1 MFKAAIFDMDGL
13 MIDSERLTLD
23 VYKIYMAT
31 LGLSITKEF
40 YVTMTGRTLRD
51 CKKLLK
57 DEYGQD
63 FDSDLCIEKVYSMC
77 ADKIKEEGVAL
88 KKGLIELLTYL
99 KENNCKTILAS
110 SSNRDKV
117 DLIINKMK
125 LTDYL
130 DDSICGD
137 EVNIG
142 KPNPEIFLKVCKKL
156 GATPEEA
163 VVFEDSEAG
172 IDAAYNGNIP
182 VICVPDMLQ
191 PSQAHKDKA
200 EVVLEDLSQAI
211 DYIENM

>member
-1 MFKAAIFDMDGL
+1 
-13 MIDSERLTLD
+13 
-23 VYKIYMAT
+23 
-31 LGLSITKEF
+31 
-40 YVTMTGRTLRD
+40 
-51 CKKLLK
+51 
-57 DEYGQD
+57 
-63 FDSDLCIEKVYSMC
+63 MC

-142 KPNPEIFLKVCKKL
+142 KPNPEIFRNTGRSC
-156 GATPEEA
+156 G
-163 VVFEDSEAG
+163 F
-172 IDAAYNGNIP
+172 
-182 VICVPDMLQ
+182 
-191 PSQAHKDKA
+191 
-200 EVVLEDLSQAI
+200 
-211 DYIENM
+211 

>member
-51 CKKLLK
+51 CKK
-57 DEYGQD
+57 
-63 FDSDLCIEKVYSMC
+63 LCIEKVYSMC

-142 KPNPEIFLKVCKKL
+142 KPNPEIFLKACKKL

>member
-77 ADKIKEEGVAL
+77 ADEIKEEGVAL

-142 KPNPEIFLKVCKKL
+142 KPNPSKRARSLEQHRKKLWFLKILKQELMQRTMEIFRLFAFLIC
-156 GATPEEA
+156 
-163 VVFEDSEAG
+163 
-172 IDAAYNGNIP
+172 YNQ
-182 VICVPDMLQ
+182 VRLTKTRQ
-191 PSQAHKDKA
+191 KWF
-200 EVVLEDLSQAI
+200 
-211 DYIENM
+211 

>member
-1 MFKAAIFDMDGL
+1 MYLVIREIKVFKAAIFDMDGL

-88 KKGLIELLTYL
+88 KKGLIKLLTYL

-142 KPNPEIFLKVCKKL
+142 KYSSKRARSLEQHRKKLWFLKILKQELMQRTMEIFRLFAFLIC
-156 GATPEEA
+156 
-163 VVFEDSEAG
+163 
-172 IDAAYNGNIP
+172 YNQ
-182 VICVPDMLQ
+182 VRFTKTRQ
-191 PSQAHKDKA
+191 KWF
-200 EVVLEDLSQAI
+200 
-211 DYIENM
+211 

>member
-88 KKGLIELLTYL
+88 KKGLIKLLTYL
-99 KENNCKTILAS
+99 KENNCK
-110 SSNRDKV
+110 K
-117 DLIINKMK
+117 
-125 LTDYL
+125 Y
-130 DDSICGD
+130 
-137 EVNIG
+137 
-142 KPNPEIFLKVCKKL
+142 
-156 GATPEEA
+156 
-163 VVFEDSEAG
+163 
-172 IDAAYNGNIP
+172 
-182 VICVPDMLQ
+182 
-191 PSQAHKDKA
+191 
-200 EVVLEDLSQAI
+200 
-211 DYIENM
+211 

>member
-1 MFKAAIFDMDGL
+1 MYLVIREIKVFKAAIFDMDGL

-88 KKGLIELLTYL
+88 KKGLIKLLTYL
-99 KENNCKTILAS
+99 KEKNCKTILAS

-137 EVNIG
+137 EVNRSLEQHRKKLWFLKIL
-142 KPNPEIFLKVCKKL
+142 KQELMQRTMEIFRLFAFLIC
-156 GATPEEA
+156 
-163 VVFEDSEAG
+163 
-172 IDAAYNGNIP
+172 YNQ
-182 VICVPDMLQ
+182 VRLTKTRQ
-191 PSQAHKDKA
+191 KWF
-200 EVVLEDLSQAI
+200 
-211 DYIENM
+211 